1 MSQIF
6 VFTMHKGF
14 PAKCGRL
21 TISWRDNMVL
31 VLGRAVEVFD
41 VGVETNGS
49 LEGSVEV
56 PLKDSDVIM
65 SSNIFAENE
74 VFADCDLLRNL

>member
-1 MSQIF
+1 
-6 VFTMHKGF
+6 
-14 PAKCGRL
+14 
-21 TISWRDNMVL
+21 MVL